1 MASTIDPKVQKPNV
15 RKERKEL
22 EVDKLFTALVKLE
35 GSDLH
40 LKVDCPPHVRVKGSL
55 RPLSRGP
62 IDDDEMERL
71 LLPMLDDR
79 NRKIY
84 EERPAAPTLPTAW
97 KSMACAGVSA
107 STCSARWGTWGW
119 WLAA

>member
-1 MASTIDPKVQKPNV
+1 MATTVDPRLQKKPV
-15 RKERKEL
+15 KKREL

-40 LKVDCPPHVRVKGSL
+40 LKVDWPPHVRVKGSL

-71 LLPMLDDR
+71 LMPMLDDR
-79 NRKIY
+79 GKKIF
-84 EERPAAPTLPTAW
+84 EETGGADFAHAMTVD
-97 KSMACAGVSA
+97 GV
-107 STCSARWGTWGW
+107 
-119 WLAA
+119 